1 MRHIEHYNF
10 KKNRCKRLKNFGE
23 VTVIPELLNVFKFAV
38 SLELAGIPDP
48 DIILTEIEVISDTK
62 VIKSFKL
69 YKRGYTVGKSS
80 FSIEGLPNSALGLKT
95 LKHPIMFYK

>member
-38 SLELAGIPDP
+38 SLEPAEIPDP
-48 DIILTEIEVISDTK
+48 YIIITKIEVISDTK
-62 VIKSFKL
+62 VLKSFKL
-69 YKRGYTVGKSS
+69 YKGGHIAGRCSHT
-80 FSIEGLPNSALGLKT
+80 IEDSPNSALGLRT

>member
-10 KKNRCKRLKNFGE
+10 KKNRCRRLKNFGE
-23 VTVIPELLNVFKFAV
+23 VTVIPELFNVFKFIV
-38 SLELAGIPDP
+38 NLESVGIPDP
-48 DIILTEIEVISDTK
+48 DIIITKIEVISDIK

-69 YKRGYTVGKSS
+69 YKGGYTAGNS
-80 FSIEGLPNSALGLKT
+80 FTIEGLPNSALGLRT

>member
-10 KKNRCKRLKNFGE
+10 KKNRCKKLKNFGE
-23 VTVIPELLNVFKFAV
+23 VTVIPELLNVFKFTV

-48 DIILTEIEVISDTK
+48 DIILTKIEVISDTK
-62 VIKSFKL
+62 VLKSFKL
-69 YKRGYTVGKSS
+69 YKGGHTAGHS
-80 FSIEGLPNSALGLKT
+80 FTIEGLPNSALGLRT